1 MQNMRFLRV
10 AFALVVV
17 ALALAPFVTTNAQE
31 ATGQVVVPAGGTIK
45 IGWAGD
51 RSGPLI
57 RPGEGT
63 LFGAQAAVNTLNANG
78 GIQGFQVELIGQDDG
93 CDPAQGT
100 TVAQQFASN
109 PEIVGV
115 VGHMCSGAT
124 DGAAAVYEKFNILNV
139 SYSATAAR
147 LTAQDRK
154 AFNRVALNDNAQGTA
169 VAMFLYNDLG
179 ITTAAVLDD
188 GGAYGQGL
196 AEKVAEVFTS
206 LGGEVTYR
214 GQIDPNAD
222 DYRAVLTNL
231 LSNPPGALFF
241 GGYEIP
247 GALLTVQKD
256 EIGLANTVFVGDDGT
271 QTTKYIEQAGASGEG
286 QYSSSVQQQLDDPR
300 YEDFKKAWV
309 EASGGLNFDEYS
321 PYQAAGYDAAMLV
334 LNAISE
340 VAEVNADGALVIDRA
355 KLLEAARNTKD
366 LDGLTGNLTCDA
378 NGDCGAGAIA
388 IWQVQNGQ
396 WVTVATYASDELMG
410 GGAEATPEAT
420 QASGG

>member
-1 MQNMRFLRV
+1 MQNMKFLRV

-17 ALALAPFVTTNAQE
+17 TLALAPFVTTNAQE
-31 ATGQVVVPAGGTIK
+31 TSGQVVVPAGGTIK
-45 IGWAGD
+45 VGWAGD

-57 RPGEGT
+57 LPGEGT
-63 LFGAQAAVNTLNANG
+63 MYGAQAAVNMLNAEG
-78 GIQGFQVELIGQDDG
+78 GIQGFQVELLTQDDA

-100 TVAQQFASN
+100 TVAQQYASN

-124 DGAAAVYEKFNILNV
+124 NGAAAVYEEFNILNV
-139 SYSATAAR
+139 SYSATAAS
-147 LTAQDRK
+147 LVEQDRK

-169 VAMFLYNDLG
+169 VALFMYNDLG
-179 ITTAAVLDD
+179 FTTAAVLDD

-196 AEKVAEVFTS
+196 ADKVAEEFAA

-214 GQIDPNAD
+214 GNITTGAD
-222 DYRAVLTNL
+222 DFRAVLTNL
-231 LSNPPGALFF
+231 LANPPDALFF
-241 GGYEIP
+241 GGYEID
-247 GALLTVQKD
+247 GALLTSQKD
-256 EIGLANTVFVGDDGT
+256 EVGLSDTVFVGDDGT
-271 QTTKYIEQAGASGEG
+271 QTTKYIELAGASGEG

-300 YEDFKKAWV
+300 YEDFIAQWV
-309 EASGGLNFDEYS
+309 EASGGLDYAQYA
-321 PYQAAGYDAAMLV
+321 PYQAAGHDAALLI
-334 LNAISE
+334 LNAITQ

-355 KLLEAARNTKD
+355 KLLEAARTTKD

-388 IWQVQNGQ
+388 IWQVQNGE
-396 WVTVATYASDELMG
+396 WVTVATYSSDELLG

>member
-1 MQNMRFLRV
+1 MQNMKFLRV

-17 ALALAPFVTTNAQE
+17 ALALAPFAATNAQE
-31 ATGQVVVPAGGTIK
+31 ATGQVVVPAGSTIK
-45 IGWAGD
+45 IGWGGD

-63 LFGAQAAVNTLNANG
+63 LFGAQAAVNILNAAG
-78 GIQGFQVELIGQDDG
+78 GIDGFQVELIGQDDG
-93 CDPAQGT
+93 CDPSQGT

-124 DGAAAVYEKFNILNV
+124 NGASAVYEEFGILNV
-139 SYSATAAR
+139 SYSATAAS
-147 LTAQDRK
+147 LTAQDRT

-169 VAMFLYNDLG
+169 VARYMYNDLG
-179 ITTAAVLDD
+179 LTTAAVLDD

-196 AEKVAEVFTS
+196 ADKVAEVFTS

-214 GQIDPNAD
+214 GNIDPNAD

-231 LSNPPGALFF
+231 LGNPPGALFF

-256 EIGLANTVFVGDDGT
+256 EIGLTDMVFLGDDGT

-300 YEDFKKAWV
+300 YEDFIAQWV
-309 EASGGLNFDEYS
+309 EASGGLAYDEYS
-321 PYQAAGYDAAMLV
+321 PYQAAGHDAAVLV
-334 LNAISE
+334 LNAIAQ

-355 KLLEAARNTKD
+355 KLLEAARATKD

-378 NGDCGAGAIA
+378 VGDCGAGAIA
-388 IWQVQNGQ
+388 IWQVQNGE
-396 WVTVATYASDELMG
+396 WVTVATYDSAELIG
-410 GGAEATPEAT
+410 GDAEATPEAT
-420 QASGG
+420 ASS